1 MAKKCLGI
9 FLCLGLLAGMQQV
22 NAQES
27 DGNSKG
33 SPQIEFE
40 KTAHDFG
47 KIPKGKDAS
56 YSFKFTNS
64 GDAPLKLNNVKPSCG
79 CTTPHW
85 PKKPI
90 RPGESAKIKA
100 VYDAGSPGRFHK
112 SITVK
117 TNVEENG
124 TEVLSIKGRVQK
136 KSN

>member
-1 MAKKCLGI
+1 MVRKILGI
-9 FLCLGLLAGMQQV
+9 FLCLGLICSFNEV

-27 DGNSKG
+27 DNGSKG
-33 SPQIEFE
+33 SPEIEFE
-40 KTAHDFG
+40 TTSHDFG

-56 YSFKFTNS
+56 YNFEFTNT

-117 TNVEENG
+117 TNIEEDG

-136 KSN
+136 SN